1 MHGGSGS
8 QHATRN
14 RSRFSAA
21 RWLLSRPEMVRRC
34 VREPRTLAWMVTC
47 ALAAGCAIGGEPAG
61 GAPDDAPSCDDE
73 TCGEY
78 VAFDPSA
85 KHDGW
90 EHSSAPLTFS
100 AACAEGDRITIA
112 AVGDVL
118 LHGPLQQQAYADPDG
133 FRSLWQEALPLLA
146 NADITYANLEGTTAA
161 GVDSAGRSVPDPGR
175 VFGSVYTSYPQFNY
189 HPSLLRDLLASGVD
203 VVSTANNHSMD
214 RHSLGVDRTIDAL
227 EEAGLAFTGTRR
239 RGESRSWAVRT
250 NVRGVRLS
258 FIACTYG
265 TNGIRDPYD
274 QVFLCFQQRDELL
287 SLVSAEAARAD
298 VDAVIVTPH
307 WGDEYHATP
316 NRGQVELA
324 HDLLEA
330 GALAVIG
337 SHPHVLQP
345 WEKHV
350 TSDGREGFVIYSLGN
365 FVSNQTTLPKQST
378 LLLYLGLTKD
388 HDGIVRIHG
397 ARYVPMYMRRSTR
410 RSLAVLGP
418 DSSHRE
424 SFDLTARMFGGYNFM
439 GAGEP
444 LVLDPQCD
452 PAWRPARLTPA
463 FVGDPCSSDG
473 ECDFATGAF
482 CHRAGFCT
490 LECEGYCPD
499 RSDRPLTFCAED
511 PDVLGSGICLGR
523 SSSANAYCSSVPG
536 TLEQSVPRFVGGS
549 GASAATANAC
559 VPR

>member
-1 MHGGSGS
+1 MVM
-8 QHATRN
+8 
-14 RSRFSAA
+14 RSERIA
-21 RWLLSRPEMVRRC
+21 
-34 VREPRTLAWMVTC
+34 LAWTVACVLSAC
-47 ALAAGCAIGGEPAG
+47 AAPGGEALDELDD
-61 GAPDDAPSCDDE
+61 GAASCDDE
-73 TCGEY
+73 TCGDY
-78 VAFDPSA
+78 VALDPSA
-85 KHDGW
+85 KHDGFSF
-90 EHSSAPLTFS
+90 SSAPLTFA
-100 AACAEGDRITIA
+100 AACAPGERITLA

-118 LHGPLQQQAYADPDG
+118 LHGPLQQQAYADSEG

-161 GVDSAGRSVPDPGR
+161 GVDRAGRSVPDPGK
-175 VFGSVYTSYPQFNY
+175 VLGSVYTSYPQFNY
-189 HPSLLRDLLASGVD
+189 HPSLVDDLLASGVD

-227 EEAGLAFTGTRR
+227 EAAGMAFTGSRR

-265 TNGIRDPYD
+265 TNGIRDPHD
-274 QVFLCFQQRDELL
+274 QVFLCFQQRSELL
-287 SLVSAEAARAD
+287 SLVSAEAERAD

-345 WEKHV
+345 WEKYV

-365 FVSNQTTLPKQST
+365 FVSNQQTLPKQST

-388 HDGIVRIHG
+388 ADGIVRIHG

-418 DSSHRE
+418 SSSHRE
-424 SFDLTARMFGGYNFM
+424 SFDLTATMFGGYNFLD
-439 GAGEP
+439 ADAP

-452 PAWRPARLTPA
+452 PSWRPARLTPA
-463 FVGDPCSSDG
+463 FVGDPCASDG
-473 ECDFATGAF
+473 ECDFAAGAF

-490 LECEGYCPD
+490 LGCEGYCPD
-499 RSDRPLTFCAED
+499 RADRPLTFCAAD
-511 PDVLGSGICLGR
+511 PAAPSTGICMGR
-523 SSSANAYCSSVPG
+523 SSSANAYCASVPG
-536 TLEQSVPRFVGGS
+536 TVEREVPRFAGDS
-549 GASAATANAC
+549 GAPATTANAC